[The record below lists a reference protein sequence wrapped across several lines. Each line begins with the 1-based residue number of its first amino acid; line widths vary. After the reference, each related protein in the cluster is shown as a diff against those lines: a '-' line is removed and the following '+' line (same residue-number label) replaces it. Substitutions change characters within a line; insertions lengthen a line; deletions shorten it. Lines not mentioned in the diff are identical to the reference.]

1 MSYFD
6 NKINEF
12 VKQNEFYTHREI
24 LEKLNKWLIDTTNK
38 DILEILTLSN
48 DELKPLISDT
58 FIGRTINSYIN
69 YNIILHHFCYEI
81 YNNPIDT
88 EHIIKIAKEINNMGG
103 IEFLSITHDILKY
116 FSPYTNNEYGQVQCK
131 TIEYLFTLVNREW
144 KI

>member
-24 LEKLNKWLIDTTNK
+24 LEKLNNLLIETPSKNLIDYFIIDNNIK
-38 DILEILTLSN
+38 DKSIQILINILT
-48 DELKPLISDT
+48 K
-58 FIGRTINSYIN
+58 

-81 YNNPIDT
+81 YNNSTDT

-103 IEFLSITHDILKY
+103 IDFLSITHDILKY
-116 FSPYTNNEYGQVQCK
+116 FSPYSNNDYGQVQCK
-131 TIEYLFTLVNREW
+131 TIEYLFRLVNREW
-144 KI
+144 KNINIII